1 MNLVEL
7 LQSESY
13 RSIFNYIFKKY
24 LSNKSN
30 ESVTFIDIS
39 MRAAVD
45 ELVKLK
51 CQQKEQDINKSIYL
65 LETENDEIDVCI
77 HEELE
82 DEIQSIEFYNWSDIS
97 CMTIKQGSKLTNK
110 QICGEV
116 LWQMTSWGDS
126 NHSIQKV
133 IQDIKSTV
141 KMLT

>member
-30 ESVTFIDIS
+30 ESVTSIDIS

-65 LETENDEIDVCI
+65 LETEDDEIDVCI
-77 HEELE
+77 HEEFE

-110 QICGEV
+110 EICGEV